1 MRPTTPSSALNT
13 PSWQVTDDSTRIV
26 VLTEAY
32 GTLSLAVL
40 WAHRSGLTARIV
52 K

>member
-1 MRPTTPSSALNT
+1 MRPTMPSSALNT
-13 PSWQVTDDSTRIV
+13 PSWQVTEESTRIV
-26 VLTEAY
+26 VFTEAN
-32 GTLSLAVL
+32 GTLRWAVL